1 MLKFSGAAYALGA
14 RQVNAVAVRK
24 NFFKK
29 ELLIIK
35 LPVSMNYHCGKD
47 CATRER
53 DNVVSETGSV
63 IAEKFAC

>member
-14 RQVNAVAVRK
+14 RQANTVAVRK
-24 NFFKK
+24 KFLKK

-47 CATRER
+47 CATREC
-53 DNVVSETGSV
+53 DNVVSETGS
-63 IAEKFAC
+63 ATDEKFA